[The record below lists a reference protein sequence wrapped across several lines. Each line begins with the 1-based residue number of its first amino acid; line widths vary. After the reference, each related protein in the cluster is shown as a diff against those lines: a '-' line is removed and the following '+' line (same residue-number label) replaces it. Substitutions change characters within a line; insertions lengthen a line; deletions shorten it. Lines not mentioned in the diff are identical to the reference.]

1 MIFPI
6 YLEGFEINMSR
17 FNLEIL
23 LGIILVTL
31 TSVILVVYGFNEE
44 ERMVEA
50 SESLQAR
57 AIEVGAGLYE
67 NNCSGCHGIK
77 GEGILGLC
85 PPLNDAQFFI
95 TRLEAVGWSGSLEDY
110 IISTVSSGRTTSTRP
125 DQFAGQG
132 SPAMPAWSD
141 QYGGPLRQDQ
151 IQNIAT
157 FIMNWEETAI
167 EGVVIEALATPTPS
181 PEEAQDPVAR
191 GQRVYLEKGCGG
203 CHTIE
208 GLSAGVVG
216 PNQTRIGAVAET
228 RKSGMSAEDYIRE
241 SIMDPSAH
249 IVEGYQDGLMPKN
262 YSDLIEPD
270 ELSDLVAFL
279 LAQQ

>member
-1 MIFPI
+1 
-6 YLEGFEINMSR
+6 MSR

-31 TSVILVVYGFNEE
+31 STVVVVVYGLNEE
-44 ERMVEA
+44 GRMERESEA
-50 SESLQAR
+50 QHGK

-67 NNCSGCHGIK
+67 SNCSGCHGLK

-85 PPLNDAQFFI
+85 PPLNDTNFF
-95 TRLEAVGWSGSLEDY
+95 TDRLKEVGWSGTLEDY
-110 IISTVSSGRTTSTRP
+110 IISTVASGRTTSTRP

-141 QYGGPLRQDQ
+141 QYGGPLRPDQ
-151 IQNIAT
+151 IQSIAT
-157 FIMNWEETAI
+157 FVMNWEATAK
-167 EGVVIEALATPTPS
+167 EGVVIEALPTPTPS
-181 PEEAQDPVAR
+181 AEDLADPVAR
-191 GQRVYLEKGCGG
+191 GRRVYLDEGCGG

-216 PNQTRIGAVAET
+216 PNQTNIGSMAET
-228 RKSGMSAEDYIRE
+228 RIPGMSAEDYIRE
-241 SIMDPSAH
+241 SILDPSAY
-249 IVEGYQDGLMPKN
+249 IVEGYQDNIMPKN
-262 YSDLIEPD
+262 YDELIEAD
-270 ELSDLVAFL
+270 QLDDLVAFL